1 MKPTRLIALSLS
13 FGILAAIFVRS
24 TDAEE
29 TETLMQAKLE
39 HSKSLLEGLATG
51 DFAQL
56 EKSAS
61 ALTLLSLE
69 TDWNVIQTGEYRRLS
84 EDFRRSTKSLKEMA
98 TAKNLDGATLAYV
111 GVTMKCV
118 ECHKYVR
125 SVRVGRT
132 ADGTSLS
139 VSD

>member
-13 FGILAAIFVRS
+13 FGILAAMLVRN
-24 TDAEE
+24 TGAEE

-125 SVRVGRT
+125 SVRVGST
-132 ADGTSLS
+132 APNE
-139 VSD
+139 